1 MVVFHSSYLD
11 FIVVVLIVHNINR
24 LLNIAKYEVAMTIV
38 SLKVLSRD
46 SRGLE
51 AERRPEELT

>member
-38 SLKVLSRD
+38 SLQVLSRD

-51 AERRPEELT
+51 AEQRPEELT